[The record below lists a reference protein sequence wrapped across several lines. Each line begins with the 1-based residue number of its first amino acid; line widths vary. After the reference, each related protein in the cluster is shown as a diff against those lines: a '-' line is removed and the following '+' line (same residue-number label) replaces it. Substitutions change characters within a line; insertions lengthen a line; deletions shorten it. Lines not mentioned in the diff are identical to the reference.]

1 MNTIIVVLNTVL
13 SWIGSIPDWFFTLVK
28 DLVATLFDM
37 LGDLFAFVLDQLFQG
52 IIAIIALI
60 PVPTT
65 TFNANQYLAGAPSE
79 FIGMLIAIR
88 IPEAFGIIVVAL
100 GIRFLLGL
108 IPVIRVG
115 G

>member
-1 MNTIIVVLNTVL
+1 MNTIIVVLNNIL
-13 SWIGSIPDWFFTLVK
+13 AWFGSIPEWFFTLCK
-28 DLVATLFDM
+28 DFVATLFDM
-37 LGDLFAFVLDQLFQG
+37 LGDLVAFVLDQLFQG

-60 PVPTT
+60 PIPST
-65 TFNANQYLAGAPSE
+65 TFNSNQYLAGSPSE

-88 IPEAFGIIVVAL
+88 IPEAFAIIVVAL

-108 IPVIRVG
+108 IPVVRVG